1 MKKYIVIILI
11 LCTSFNYA
19 QKEEKGNSSY
29 EKLAYI
35 DAIDIYER
43 VASKG
48 YKSIDLFEKLGNAY
62 YYNGMLD
69 KAKNW
74 YDQLFEINQDIDPEY
89 YFRYAQSLKAVKDYK
104 KADKMME
111 KFFEL
116 TNDYR
121 GEMYIKNKLY
131 LKDINGSLDKYKIE
145 NAGIN
150 SSESDYGSYFLENKM
165 YFVSSRKFSKNKNTL
180 DSWTNQN
187 YTNLISAEFDSK
199 AKPVYIDE
207 ITDELNTKYH
217 ESSIVFT
224 KDGNTMYFTRN
235 NYNKGKIGFNEKR
248 IVLLK
253 IFKATLVNKKWTNI
267 IELPF
272 NSNEYNV
279 AHPALSNDEK
289 TMYFASDMPG
299 GFGESDLYK
308 VSINDDG
315 TFGKPINLG
324 SKVNTKSRETFPY
337 INKDGTLYFSSDGH
351 LGLGGLDIFKSNQD
365 EFGLFSSFE
374 NLGAPINSEKDDFGF
389 SESPFDKVSFFSS
402 NRDGGKGF
410 DDIYKAIE
418 EEKPEEIII
427 EEVIIDAIT
436 DEPIENAKISIFDA
450 NYNLINETKT
460 DTNGEFKSEKLRK
473 DREYIVKIES
483 PEYFTNEKRYVGN
496 QIKEKGKTSLNPK
509 IIGVEPGDDLLKLL
523 SINIYF
529 DLDQYFIR
537 PDAEV
542 ELAKLIEVL
551 IKYPQ
556 LKVHIKSHTD
566 SRQSDSYNMRLSNFR
581 AKATRDYM
589 IKKGVPKGRITAKG
603 YGESELLNE
612 CSNGVP
618 CTKEQHQLNRRSE
631 FIIIK

>member
-1 MKKYIVIILI
+1 MKKHIAIILI

-19 QKEEKGNSSY
+19 QKGEKGNSRY

-35 DAIDIYER
+35 DAINIYER

-48 YKSIDLFEKLGNAY
+48 YKSIDLFEKLGNSY

-69 KAKNW
+69 NAKTW

-89 YFRYAQSLKAVKDYK
+89 YFRYAQSLKAVKDYN

-150 SSESDYGSYFLENKM
+150 SSASDYGSYFLGNKM
-165 YFVSSRKFSKNKNTL
+165 YFASSRKFSKNKNTL

-187 YTNLISAEFDSK
+187 YTNLLSAEFDSN
-199 AKPVYIDE
+199 AKPVYINE

-217 ESSIVFT
+217 ESSLVFT
-224 KDGNTMYFTRN
+224 KDRKTMYFTRN
-235 NYNKGKIGFNEKR
+235 NYNKGKIAFNEKR
-248 IVLLK
+248 IMLLK
-253 IFKATLVNKKWTNI
+253 IFKASLINKKWTNI

-289 TMYFASDMPG
+289 TMYFTSDMPG
-299 GFGESDLYK
+299 GIGESDLYK

-324 SKVNTKSRETFPY
+324 PKINTKSRETFPY
-337 INKDGTLYFSSDGH
+337 INKDGVLYFSSDGH
-351 LGLGGLDIFKSNQD
+351 LGLGGLDIFKSNED
-365 EFGLFSSFE
+365 ELGLFSSFQ

-389 SESPFDKVSFFSS
+389 SDSPFDKVSFFSS
-402 NRDGGKGF
+402 NRDGGEGF

-418 EEKPEEIII
+418 EEKPDETIFEG
-427 EEVIIDAIT
+427 VIIDAIT
-436 DEPIENAKISIFDA
+436 HEPIENAKISIFDA
-450 NYNLINETKT
+450 NYNLINTIKT
-460 DTNGEFKSEKLRK
+460 DSKGEFKSEKIRK
-473 DREYIVKIES
+473 DREYIVKAES

-496 QIKEKGKTSLNPK
+496 EIKEKSITPLNPK
-509 IIGVEPGDDLLKLL
+509 IIEVGPGDDLSKLL

-529 DLDQYFIR
+529 DLDKYFIR
-537 PDAEV
+537 PDAKV

-589 IKKGVPKGRITAKG
+589 IKKGVSKGRITAKG

-631 FIIIK
+631 FIIVK